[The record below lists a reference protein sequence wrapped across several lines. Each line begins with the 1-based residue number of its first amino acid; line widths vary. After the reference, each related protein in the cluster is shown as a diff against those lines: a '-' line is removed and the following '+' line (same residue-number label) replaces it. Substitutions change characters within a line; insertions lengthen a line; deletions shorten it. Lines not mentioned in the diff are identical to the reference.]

1 LALTDIPDFTVHDLR
16 RTASTHL
23 NEQGFNSDAIE
34 ACLNHTM
41 RGVRGV
47 YNKAKYEKERV
58 EMMRKWSDFI
68 FSLIYEMNVI
78 FFNNVKKRSV

>member
-1 LALTDIPDFTVHDLR
+1 MR

-47 YNKAKYEKERV
+47 YNKAKYEKERT
-58 EMMRKWSDFI
+58 EMMSKWSNFV
-68 FSLIYEMNVI
+68 FSVIYESNLI
-78 FFNNVKKRSV
+78 FFNETKKLKSI